1 MITMVSR
8 QGKINSRKSYVSNIS
23 MKINR
28 DNIGSTFQSKKVI
41 YKEDKD
47 GKKVFD
53 RIEITDF
60 KNTKETVKEQ
70 LYKMNSVNF
79 QGSFKGKYSNSNAVV
94 RKYMKSKNWKKVKI
108 TSNSSKKEIRSALKN
123 HKIYFEGIARGKVAQ
138 AKKAG
143 RKLTLKQARLDL
155 TKQREE
161 YEGVGGSW

>member
-1 MITMVSR
+1 MVSKS
-8 QGKINSRKSYVSNIS
+8 GKIRSYSSYVSNVS

-28 DNIGSTFQSKKVI
+28 DNIGTTFQHKEVI
-41 YKEDKD
+41 YKEDKE

-70 LYKMNSVNF
+70 LKQMNKLQGDLKGMNST
-79 QGSFKGKYSNSNAVV
+79 SNKVV
-94 RKYMKSKNWKKVKI
+94 REYMKSKNWKKVRI
-108 TSNSSKKEIRSALKN
+108 TSNSNKKEIRSAFKN
-123 HKIYFEGIARGKVAQ
+123 QKIYLEGQARASVYQ

-143 RKLTLKQARLDL
+143 RKLSLKRARLDL
-155 TKQREE
+155 AKRKEE

>member
-1 MITMVSR
+1 MVSKS
-8 QGKINSRKSYVSNIS
+8 GKIRSYSSYVRNVS

-28 DNIGSTFQSKKVI
+28 DNIGSTFDSKKVI

-47 GKKVFD
+47 GKKIFD
-53 RIEITDF
+53 RIEITKF

-70 LYKMNSVNF
+70 LKQMNKLQGDLKGMNST
-79 QGSFKGKYSNSNAVV
+79 SNKVV
-94 RKYMKSKNWKKVKI
+94 RDYMKSKNWKKVKI
-108 TSNSSKKEIRSALKN
+108 TSNSNKKEIRTALKN
-123 HKIYFEGIARGKVAQ
+123 QKIYLEGQARASVAQ

-155 TKQREE
+155 SKRKEE

>member
-1 MITMVSR
+1 MVSR
-8 QGKINSRKSYVSNIS
+8 QGKINSRTSYVSNIS

-28 DNIGSTFQSKKVI
+28 DNIGSTFQHKEVI
-41 YKEDKD
+41 YKQDKD

-70 LYKMNSVNF
+70 LKQMNKLQGDLKGMNST
-79 QGSFKGKYSNSNAVV
+79 SNKVV
-94 RKYMKSKNWKKVKI
+94 REYMKSKNWKKVRI
-108 TSNSSKKEIRSALKN
+108 TSNSNKKEIRSAFKN
-123 HKIYFEGIARGKVAQ
+123 QKIYLEGQARASVYQ

-143 RKLTLKQARLDL
+143 RKLSLKQARLDL
-155 TKQREE
+155 AKRKEE

>member
-1 MITMVSR
+1 MVSKS
-8 QGKINSRKSYVSNIS
+8 GKIRSYSSYVRNVS

-28 DNIGSTFQSKKVI
+28 DNIGSTFDSKKVI
-41 YKEDKD
+41 YKQDKD

-53 RIEITDF
+53 RIEITKF

-70 LYKMNSVNF
+70 LKQMNKLQGDLKGMNST
-79 QGSFKGKYSNSNAVV
+79 SNKVV
-94 RKYMKSKNWKKVKI
+94 RDYMKSKNWKKVKI
-108 TSNSSKKEIRSALKN
+108 TSNSNKKEIRSALKN
-123 HKIYFEGIARGKVAQ
+123 QKIYLEGQARASVAQ

-155 TKQREE
+155 SKRKEE

>member
-1 MITMVSR
+1 MVSR
-8 QGKINSRKSYVSNIS
+8 QGKINSRTSYVSNIS

-28 DNIGSTFQSKKVI
+28 DNIGSTFQHKEVI
-41 YKEDKD
+41 YRQDKD

-70 LYKMNSVNF
+70 LKQMNKLQGDLKGMNST
-79 QGSFKGKYSNSNAVV
+79 SNKVV
-94 RKYMKSKNWKKVKI
+94 REYMKSKNWKKVRI
-108 TSNSSKKEIRSALKN
+108 TSNSNKKEIRSAFKN
-123 HKIYFEGIARGKVAQ
+123 QKIYLEGQARASVYQ

-143 RKLTLKQARLDL
+143 RKLSLKQARLDL
-155 TKQREE
+155 AKRKEE

>member
-1 MITMVSR
+1 MVSKS
-8 QGKINSRKSYVSNIS
+8 GKIRSYSSYVRNVS

-28 DNIGSTFQSKKVI
+28 DNIGSTFDSKKVI
-41 YKEDKD
+41 YKQDKD

-53 RIEITDF
+53 RIEITKF

-70 LYKMNSVNF
+70 LKQMNKLQGDLKGMNST
-79 QGSFKGKYSNSNAVV
+79 SNKVV
-94 RKYMKSKNWKKVKI
+94 RDYMKSKNWKKVKI
-108 TSNSSKKEIRSALKN
+108 TSNSNKKEIRTALKN
-123 HKIYFEGIARGKVAQ
+123 QKIYLEGQARASVAQ

-155 TKQREE
+155 SKRKEE

>member
-1 MITMVSR
+1 MVSKS
-8 QGKINSRKSYVSNIS
+8 GKIRSYSSYVSNVS

-28 DNIGSTFQSKKVI
+28 DNIGATFQHKEVI
-41 YKEDKD
+41 YKEDKE

-70 LYKMNSVNF
+70 LKQMNKLQGDLKGMNST
-79 QGSFKGKYSNSNAVV
+79 SNKVV
-94 RKYMKSKNWKKVKI
+94 REYMKSKNWKKVRI
-108 TSNSSKKEIRSALKN
+108 TSNSNKKEIRSAFKN
-123 HKIYFEGIARGKVAQ
+123 QKIYLEGQARASVYQ

-143 RKLTLKQARLDL
+143 RKLSLKQARLDL
-155 TKQREE
+155 AKRKEE